1 NQYLKIEVMKN
12 LLFVLL
18 FMGFVGAVSAQTIIE
33 NPKYGMSPT
42 NYLRLT
48 KIELTREATIL
59 SFTVKIPMGGWV
71 AVHQKSYIQPVG
83 DTTKLYVIKAEGVD
97 MTKMINWQEGKDKI
111 SYRLFFPRLD
121 PKVSKID
128 FGEPV
133 ENAWQIFDIA
143 VREKVIHSVIPNQLL
158 GNWFS
163 PENGNWAFSFFDS
176 LAVYDN
182 NVWKYESVK
191 PINDLLE
198 IILTKNGQET
208 RILVKS
214 DGKSICQSGP
224 SENELNRFTKDVS
237 ILKNFKYTD
246 SKAFE
251 APVLQPGKVI
261 YSGFIHGFTTRLATK
276 TGLISFYDQ
285 LTNLQKSYIVKIA
298 DDGSFHVEF
307 PLDYPQNI
315 SVKLPS
321 GTESVFFE
329 PGKDLFQLIN
339 SWIPEYPSLFSGE
352 SAEVNFGLRE
362 TETINSNMGSI
373 TDGITEM
380 NQDEYV
386 DHVLALKKEKQD
398 ILNKFKTD
406 HSVSAKVFQI
416 QNLNIE
422 YWAARNI
429 ITFNQ
434 NLRMA
439 NFYANRSLKAEEQK
453 PFIPREIDINLLRKI
468 KDTPI
473 NNGCAFISSEYFYL
487 LQALKYVDINRP
499 QGSSFY
505 LISALTSQLEKGKV
519 EFTEE
524 EKAMLAFVKTYLS
537 NKYDDVMEKKFYNDY
552 GMTMQKFQQKYM
564 TELSKI
570 ADTYYQENLNSNLQ
584 QIFGSSKGL
593 PADINLLQNYL
604 KKINDSSGV
613 LSEEDFKKVK
623 SEISTDYLN
632 EYAISE
638 FYQKKAK
645 LEMNSSSNTTKVK
658 TEGDEIF
665 DSIIKK
671 FRGKVIYVD
680 FWATWC
686 APCRDGIERI
696 KPLKAELAN
705 KNIVFVYITNPTS
718 PEKTYE
724 EMIPKIK
731 GEHFRVSQDEWNFL
745 VQKFNI
751 YGIPHYA
758 LVDKNGKIVNG
769 DLMHLDYDDL
779 KNLLVEQINK

>member
-1 NQYLKIEVMKN
+1 MKN

-42 NYLRLT
+42 SYLRLT

-97 MTKMINWQEGKDKI
+97 MTKMINWQESKDKI

-143 VREKVIHSVIPNQLL
+143 VREKATHSVIPNQLL
-158 GNWFS
+158 GNWLS
-163 PENGNWAFSFFDS
+163 PENGHWAFSFFDS
-176 LAVYDN
+176 LAVYNN

-214 DGKSICQSGP
+214 DGKSICQSGL

-237 ILKNFKYTD
+237 ILKDFKYTD

-251 APVLQPGKVI
+251 APVLQPRKVI

-380 NQDEYV
+380 NQAEYV

-416 QNLNIE
+416 QNFNIE

-429 ITFNQ
+429 ISFNQ

-537 NKYDDVMEKKFYNDY
+537 NKYDDVMEKKFFNDY
-552 GMTMQKFQQKYM
+552 SMTMQKFQQKYM

-593 PADINLLQNYL
+593 PTDINLLQNYL

-623 SEISTDYLN
+623 NEISTDYLK

-638 FYQKKAK
+638 FYQKKTK
-645 LEMNSSSNTTKVK
+645 MEMNSSSNTSKVK

-696 KPLKAELAN
+696 KPLKAELAD

-731 GEHFRVSQDEWNFL
+731 GEHFRLSQDEWNFL

>member
-1 NQYLKIEVMKN
+1 MKN

-18 FMGFVGAVSAQTIIE
+18 FMGFFGAVSAQTVIE
-33 NPKYGMSPT
+33 NPKYGISPT

-48 KIELTREATIL
+48 QIELTREATIL
-59 SFTVKIPMGGWV
+59 SFSVNIPMNSWI

-83 DTTKLYVIKAEGVD
+83 DTTKLYVIKAEGID
-97 MTKMINWQEGKDKI
+97 MTKPINWAEGKDKI

-121 PKVSKID
+121 PKVIKID
-128 FGEPV
+128 FGEPI
-133 ENAWQIFDIA
+133 ENGWQIFDIVVNGKA
-143 VREKVIHSVIPNQLL
+143 IHSVIPNQLL

-163 PENGNWAFSFFDS
+163 PENGHWAFSFFDS
-176 LAVYDN
+176 LAVYN
-182 NVWKYESVK
+182 NKVWQYESVK

-198 IILTKNGQET
+198 IKLSKNGLET
-208 RILVKS
+208 QIFVKS
-214 DGKSICQSGP
+214 NDKSICQLGLSG
-224 SENELNRFTKDVS
+224 NELNRFTKDVL
-237 ILKNFKYTD
+237 ILKNSKYKD
-246 SKAFE
+246 SKGFE
-251 APVLQPGKVI
+251 TPVLQPGKVI
-261 YSGFIHGFTTRLATK
+261 YSGFIHGFTKRLGTK
-276 TGLISFYDQ
+276 TGIINFHDQ
-285 LTNLQKSYIVKIA
+285 LTNLQKSYVVKID
-298 DDGSFHVEF
+298 DDGYFYVEF
-307 PLDYPQNI
+307 PLDFPQNI

-329 PGKDLFQLIN
+329 PGKNLFQLIN

-362 TETINSNMGSI
+362 TETINPNMGSI

-380 NQDEYV
+380 NQAEYV
-386 DHVLALKKEKQD
+386 DHVMALKKEKQD
-398 ILNKFKTD
+398 IFNKFKTD
-406 HSVSAKVFQI
+406 QSVCAKVLQI

-434 NLRMA
+434 NLRIA
-439 NFYANRSLKAEEQK
+439 NYYANRTLKVEEQK
-453 PFIPREIDINLLRKI
+453 PFIPREIDTNLLKVI

-473 NNGCAFISSEYFYL
+473 NDYCAIISSEYFYL
-487 LQALKYVDINRP
+487 LQALKNVEINQP
-499 QGSSFY
+499 QRSNFY
-505 LISALTSQLEKGKV
+505 LLSLLTSQLEKEKV

-524 EKAMLAFVKTYLS
+524 EKAMLAFIKTNLS
-537 NKYDDVMEKKFYNDY
+537 DKHDDVMEKKFYSDY
-552 GMTMQKFQQKYM
+552 GKIMQKFQQKYM

-570 ADTYYQENLNSNLQ
+570 ADMYYQGNLNSNLL

-604 KKINDSSGV
+604 EKIKDSSV
-613 LSEEDFKKVK
+613 ALSEEDFKKVK
-623 SEISTDYLN
+623 NDISTDYLK

-645 LEMNSSSNTTKVK
+645 LEMNGPSNVTEIKS
-658 TEGDEIF
+658 EGDKVF
-665 DSIIKK
+665 DSIIRK

-696 KPLKAELAN
+696 KPLKAELAD

-718 PEKTYE
+718 PEKTYK
-724 EMIPKIK
+724 EMIPNIR

-769 DLMHLDYDDL
+769 DLMHFDNDNL

>member
-1 NQYLKIEVMKN
+1 
-12 LLFVLL
+12 
-18 FMGFVGAVSAQTIIE
+18 MGFVGVVSAQTIIE

-42 NYLRLT
+42 SYLRLT

-143 VREKVIHSVIPNQLL
+143 VREKATHSVIPNQLL

-163 PENGNWAFSFFDS
+163 PENGHWAFSFFDS
-176 LAVYDN
+176 LAVYNN

-214 DGKSICQSGP
+214 DGKSICQSGL

-373 TDGITEM
+373 TDGITKM
-380 NQDEYV
+380 NQAEYV
-386 DHVLALKKEKQD
+386 DHILALKKEKQD
-398 ILNKFKTD
+398 ILNKFKPD
-406 HSVSAKVFQI
+406 HSISAKVFQI
-416 QNLNIE
+416 QNFNIE

-429 ITFNQ
+429 ISFNQ

-468 KDTPI
+468 IDTPI
-473 NNGCAFISSEYFYL
+473 NNGCAFISSEYFYF

-537 NKYDDVMEKKFYNDY
+537 NKYDDVMEKKFFNDY
-552 GMTMQKFQQKYM
+552 SMTMQKFQQKYM

-570 ADTYYQENLNSNLQ
+570 ADTYYQENLNSNFQ

-623 SEISTDYLN
+623 NEISTDYLK

-638 FYQKKAK
+638 FYQKKTK
-645 LEMNSSSNTTKVK
+645 MEMNSSSNTSKVK

-696 KPLKAELAN
+696 KPLKAELTD

-731 GEHFRVSQDEWNFL
+731 GEHFRLSQDEWNFL

>member
-1 NQYLKIEVMKN
+1 MKN

-42 NYLRLT
+42 SYLRLT

-143 VREKVIHSVIPNQLL
+143 VREKATHSVIPNQLL

-163 PENGNWAFSFFDS
+163 PENGHWAFSFFDS
-176 LAVYDN
+176 LAVYNN

-214 DGKSICQSGP
+214 DGKSICQSGL

-237 ILKNFKYTD
+237 ILKDFKYTD

-251 APVLQPGKVI
+251 APVLQPRKVI

-380 NQDEYV
+380 NQAEYV

-416 QNLNIE
+416 QNFNIE

-429 ITFNQ
+429 ISFNQ

-537 NKYDDVMEKKFYNDY
+537 NKYDDVMEKKFFNDY
-552 GMTMQKFQQKYM
+552 SMTMQKFQQKYM

-593 PADINLLQNYL
+593 PTDINLLQNYL

-623 SEISTDYLN
+623 NEISTDYLK

-638 FYQKKAK
+638 FYQKKTK
-645 LEMNSSSNTTKVK
+645 MEMNSSSNTSKVK

-696 KPLKAELAN
+696 KPLKAELAD

-731 GEHFRVSQDEWNFL
+731 GEHFRLSQDEWNFL

>member
-1 NQYLKIEVMKN
+1 MKN
-12 LLFVLL
+12 LLIVLL
-18 FMGFVGAVSAQTIIE
+18 FMGFIGAVSAQTIIE
-33 NPKYGMSPT
+33 NPKYGISAT
-42 NYLRLT
+42 SHLRLT

-59 SFTVKIPMGGWV
+59 SFTVRIPMGGWV

-143 VREKVIHSVIPNQLL
+143 VREKATHSVIPNQLL

-163 PENGNWAFSFFDS
+163 TENGHWAFSFFDS
-176 LAVYDN
+176 LAVYNN
-182 NVWKYESVK
+182 NVWKYKSVK
-191 PINDLLE
+191 PINGLLE

-214 DGKSICQSGP
+214 DGKSICQSGL

-251 APVLQPGKVI
+251 APVLQPGKVV

-285 LTNLQKSYIVKIA
+285 LTNIQKSYIVKIA

-339 SWIPEYPSLFSGE
+339 SWIPDYPSLFSGE
-352 SAEVNFGLRE
+352 SAEVNFGLRAVQAID
-362 TETINSNMGSI
+362 TNMSSV

-380 NQDEYV
+380 SQAEYV
-386 DHVLALKKEKQD
+386 DHVLLLKKEKQN
-398 ILNKFKTD
+398 ILNNFETD
-406 HSVSAKVFQI
+406 QLICAKVSQI

-429 ITFNQ
+429 IYFNQ
-434 NLRMA
+434 NLRIA
-439 NFYANRSLKAEEQK
+439 NFYANRTLKAEEQK
-453 PFIPREIDINLLRKI
+453 PFIPREIDINVLKKI
-468 KDTPI
+468 NDTPV
-473 NNGCAFISSEYFYL
+473 NDGCAFVSSEYFYF
-487 LQALKYVDINRP
+487 LQALKYMETDRP
-499 QGSSFY
+499 QGSRYY
-505 LISALTSQLEKGKV
+505 LLSTLATQLEKEKL

-524 EKAMLAFVKTYLS
+524 EKAMLAFIKTNLS
-537 NKYDDVMEKKFYNDY
+537 STYDDVMDRKFYNDY
-552 GMTMQKFQQKYM
+552 GMVMQKFQQNHIA
-564 TELSKI
+564 EFSKI
-570 ADTYYQENLNSNLQ
+570 SEMFYRENLNSNLLK
-584 QIFGSSKGL
+584 IFGSTTGL
-593 PADINLLQNYL
+593 PSDVNLLQNYL
-604 KKINDSSGV
+604 HKINDTSEA

-623 SEISTDYLN
+623 GEISTDYLK

-638 FYQKKAK
+638 FYKKKAA
-645 LEMNSSSNTTKVK
+645 LEMSSSSNVTAVK
-658 TEGDEIF
+658 TEGEKIF

-696 KPLKAELAN
+696 KPLKADLAD

-718 PEKTYE
+718 PEKTYN
-724 EMIPKIK
+724 EMIPGIR
-731 GEHFRVSQDEWNFL
+731 GEHFRVSKDEWNFL
-745 VQKFNI
+745 SQTFNI

-758 LVDKNGKIVNG
+758 LVDKNGKIVNR
-769 DLMHLDYDDL
+769 DLMHMENDDL
-779 KNLLVEQINK
+779 KKLLLEQINK

>member
-1 NQYLKIEVMKN
+1 MKN

-18 FMGFVGAVSAQTIIE
+18 FMGFVGVVSAQTVIE
-33 NPKYGMSPT
+33 NPKFGMSPT
-42 NYLRLT
+42 SHLRLT

-59 SFTVKIPMGGWV
+59 SFTVKIPMSNWV

-97 MTKMINWQEGKDKI
+97 MTKIINWQEGKDII

-128 FGEPV
+128 FGEPI
-133 ENAWQIFDIA
+133 ENAWQIFDI
-143 VREKVIHSVIPNQLL
+143 VIREKAIHSPIPNQLL

-163 PENGNWAFSFFDS
+163 PENGHWAFSFFDS
-176 LAVYDN
+176 LAIYN
-182 NVWKYESVK
+182 NKVWQYESVK

-214 DGKSICQSGP
+214 DGKSNCQSGP

-237 ILKNFKYTD
+237 ILKSFKYTD

-261 YSGFIHGFTTRLATK
+261 YSGFIHGFTTRLAIK

-362 TETINSNMGSI
+362 TETIYSNMGSI

-380 NQDEYV
+380 NQAEYV

-416 QNLNIE
+416 QNFNIE
-422 YWAARNI
+422 FWAARNI
-429 ITFNQ
+429 ISFNQ

-453 PFIPREIDINLLRKI
+453 PFIPGEININLLRKI
-468 KDTPI
+468 KDAPI
-473 NNGCAFISSEYFYL
+473 NNGCAFISSEYFYF
-487 LQALKYVDINRP
+487 LQALKYVDINRS

-505 LISALTSQLEKGKV
+505 LISALTSQLEKEKV

-524 EKAMLAFVKTYLS
+524 EKAMLSFVKTNLS
-537 NKYDDVMEKKFYNDY
+537 NKYDEVMEKKFFNDY
-552 GMTMQKFQQKYM
+552 GNIMQKFQQKYM

-584 QIFGSSKGL
+584 QIFGSLKGL
-593 PADINLLQNYL
+593 PADINYLQNYL
-604 KKINDSSGV
+604 KKIKDSSGA

-623 SEISTDYLN
+623 NDISTDDLK

-645 LEMNSSSNTTKVK
+645 LEVNGSSNVTEVK
-658 TEGDEIF
+658 SEGDKVF

-696 KPLKAELAN
+696 KPLKAELAD

-718 PEKTYE
+718 PEKTYK
-724 EMIPKIK
+724 EMIPSIR
-731 GEHFRVSQDEWNFL
+731 GEHFRLSQDEWNYL

-751 YGIPHYA
+751 YGIPHYE
-758 LVDKNGKIVNG
+758 LVDKTGKIISG
-769 DLMHLDYDDL
+769 DLIRLDYDGL

>member
-1 NQYLKIEVMKN
+1 MKN

-59 SFTVKIPMGGWV
+59 SFTVKIPMGNWV

-83 DTTKLYVIKAEGVD
+83 DTTKLYVIKAEGID
-97 MTKMINWQEGKDKI
+97 MAKIINWEEGKDII

-121 PKVSKID
+121 PNVSKID
-128 FGEPV
+128 FGEPI
-133 ENAWQIFDIA
+133 ENAWQIFDIV
-143 VREKVIHSVIPNQLL
+143 VREKAIHSVIPNQLL

-163 PENGNWAFSFFDS
+163 TENGHWAFSFFDS

-198 IILTKNGQET
+198 IKLARNGQEA
-208 RILVKS
+208 RIYVKS
-214 DGKSICQSGP
+214 NGKSICQSGP
-224 SENELNRFTKDVS
+224 SENELNRFTKDIS

-246 SKAFE
+246 SKGFE

-276 TGLISFYDQ
+276 TGLINFYDQ

-298 DDGSFHVEF
+298 DDGSFHIEF
-307 PLDYPQNI
+307 PLDFPQEI
-315 SVKLPS
+315 SVNLPS
-321 GTESVFFE
+321 GTERVFFE

-339 SWIPEYPSLFSGE
+339 SWIPECPSLFAGE
-352 SAEVNFGLRE
+352 SAEVNYGLQA
-362 TETINSNMGSI
+362 TETINTNMSSI

-380 NQDEYV
+380 NQAEYM
-386 DHVLALKKEKQD
+386 DHVLAIKKEKLD
-398 ILNKFKTD
+398 ILNKLKTD
-406 HSVSAKVFQI
+406 QSVSAKVFQI
-416 QNLNIE
+416 QNLNLE

-429 ITFNQ
+429 INFNQ
-434 NLRMA
+434 NLRIA
-439 NFYANRSLKAEEQK
+439 NFYVNRTLKAEEQK
-453 PFIPREIDINLLRKI
+453 PFIPKEININLLGKI

-473 NNGCAFISSEYFYL
+473 NNGCAFISSEYFYF
-487 LQALKYVDINRP
+487 LQALKYVDIHRP
-499 QGSSFY
+499 QGSIFY
-505 LISALTSQLEKGKV
+505 LLSTLTTQLEKEKV

-524 EKAMLAFVKTYLS
+524 EKAMLAFVKTNLS
-537 NKYDDVMEKKFYNDY
+537 NTYDDVMGKKFYNDY
-552 GMTMQKFQQKYM
+552 GMIMQKFQQKYM
-564 TELSKI
+564 AEFLKI
-570 ADTYYQENLNSNLQ
+570 SDTFYQENLDANLQ

-593 PADINLLQNYL
+593 SADVNLLQKYL
-604 KKINDSSGV
+604 RKINSSET

-623 SEISTDYLN
+623 SEITTDYLK

-638 FYQKKAK
+638 FYKKKAK
-645 LEMNSSSNTTKVK
+645 LEMNSSSNTSEVK

-686 APCRDGIERI
+686 APCREGIERI

-718 PEKTYE
+718 PEKTYND
-724 EMIPKIK
+724 MIPNIK
-731 GEHFRVSQDEWNFL
+731 GEHFRVSKDEWNFL

-758 LVDKNGKIVNG
+758 LVDKYGKIVNL
-769 DLMHLDYDDL
+769 DLMHFENYDL
-779 KNLLVEQINK
+779 KKLLVEQINK

>member
-1 NQYLKIEVMKN
+1 MKE
-12 LLFVLL
+12 LIFVLL
-18 FMGFVGAVSAQTIIE
+18 FLGFVGVVSAQTVIE

-42 NYLRLT
+42 SHLRLT
-48 KIELTREATIL
+48 KIELTREATVL
-59 SFTVKIPMGGWV
+59 SFTVKIPMGNWV

-97 MTKMINWQEGKDKI
+97 MAKTINWQEGKDII

-121 PKVSKID
+121 PEVSKID
-128 FGEPV
+128 FGEPI
-133 ENAWQIFDIA
+133 ENAWQIFDIV
-143 VREKVIHSVIPNQLL
+143 VRETAIQSPIPNQLL

-163 PENGNWAFSFFDS
+163 PENGHWAFSFFDT
-176 LAVYDN
+176 LAIYDN
-182 NVWKYESVK
+182 KVWQYESVK

-198 IILTKNGQET
+198 IILTKNSQEA
-208 RILVKS
+208 RIFVKS
-214 DGKSICQSGP
+214 DGKSICHSGP
-224 SENELNRFTKDVS
+224 SENELNRFTKDAS

-251 APVLQPGKVI
+251 APVVQPGKVI
-261 YSGFIHGFTTRLATK
+261 YSGFIHGFTTRLSTK

-285 LTNLQKSYIVKIA
+285 LKNLQKTYIVKIA
-298 DDGSFHVEF
+298 EDGYFNVEF
-307 PLDYPQNI
+307 PLDYPQ
-315 SVKLPS
+315 SVSVRLLS

-362 TETINSNMGSI
+362 TGTINSNMGSI
-373 TDGITEM
+373 TDGITGM
-380 NQDEYV
+380 NLAEYV
-386 DHVLALKKEKQD
+386 DHVLALKKAKQD

-406 HSVSAKVFQI
+406 RSVSARVFQI
-416 QNLNIE
+416 QSFNIE
-422 YWAARNI
+422 FWAARNI
-429 ITFNQ
+429 ISFNQ
-434 NLRMA
+434 NLRIA

-453 PFIPREIDINLLRKI
+453 PFIPGDIDINLLRKI

-473 NNGCAFISSEYFYL
+473 NNGCAFISNEYFNF
-487 LQALKYVDINRP
+487 LQALKYIDINRA
-499 QGSSFY
+499 QGSAFY
-505 LISALTSQLEKGKV
+505 LISALTSQLEKEKV

-524 EKAMLAFVKTYLS
+524 EKAMLAFVKTHLG
-537 NKYDDVMEKKFYNDY
+537 NKYDDAMEKKFYNEFT
-552 GMTMQKFQQKYM
+552 MPMQKFRQKYM
-564 TELSKI
+564 NEFSKI

-584 QIFGSSKGL
+584 QIFGSTIGL
-593 PADINLLQNYL
+593 PGDIDLLRNYL
-604 KKINDSSGV
+604 RKINDPSGV
-613 LSEEDFKKVK
+613 LSEDDFRKVK
-623 SEISTDYLN
+623 NDISTDFLK

-645 LEMNSSSNTTKVK
+645 LEMNGSSNITEVK
-658 TEGDEIF
+658 SEGDKVF

-696 KPLKAELAN
+696 KPLKAELAD
-705 KNIVFVYITNPTS
+705 KKIVFVYITNPTS
-718 PEKTYE
+718 PEKTYK
-724 EMIPKIK
+724 EMIPNIK
-731 GEHFRVSQDEWNFL
+731 GEHFRLSQDEWNYL

-751 YGIPHYA
+751 YGIPHYE
-758 LVDKNGKIVNG
+758 LVDKTGKIVSV
-769 DLMHLDYDDL
+769 DLIRPDYDGL
-779 KNLLVEQINK
+779 KAFLVEQINK

>member
-1 NQYLKIEVMKN
+1 
-12 LLFVLL
+12 
-18 FMGFVGAVSAQTIIE
+18 MGFVGAVSAQTIIE

-42 NYLRLT
+42 SYLRLT

-143 VREKVIHSVIPNQLL
+143 VREKATHSVIPNQLL

-163 PENGNWAFSFFDS
+163 PENGHWAFSFFDS
-176 LAVYDN
+176 LAVYNN

-214 DGKSICQSGP
+214 DGKSICQSGL

-380 NQDEYV
+380 NQAEYV

-406 HSVSAKVFQI
+406 HSISAKVFQI
-416 QNLNIE
+416 QNFNIE

-429 ITFNQ
+429 ISFNQ

-473 NNGCAFISSEYFYL
+473 NNGCAFISSEYFYF

-537 NKYDDVMEKKFYNDY
+537 NKYDDVMEKKFFNDY
-552 GMTMQKFQQKYM
+552 SMTMQKFQQKYM

-623 SEISTDYLN
+623 NEISTDYLK

-638 FYQKKAK
+638 FYQKKTK
-645 LEMNSSSNTTKVK
+645 MEMNSSSNTSKVK

-696 KPLKAELAN
+696 KPLKAELAD

-731 GEHFRVSQDEWNFL
+731 GEHFRLSQDEWNFL

>member
-1 NQYLKIEVMKN
+1 
-12 LLFVLL
+12 
-18 FMGFVGAVSAQTIIE
+18 MGFFGVVSAQTIIE

-42 NYLRLT
+42 SHLRLT

-59 SFTVKIPMGGWV
+59 SFTVKIPMGNWV

-97 MTKMINWQEGKDKI
+97 MTKVINWQEGKDII

-128 FGEPV
+128 FGEPI
-133 ENAWQIFDIA
+133 ENAWQIFDI
-143 VREKVIHSVIPNQLL
+143 VIREKAIHSPIPNQLL

-163 PENGNWAFSFFDS
+163 PENGHWAFGFFDS
-176 LAVYDN
+176 LAIYN
-182 NVWKYESVK
+182 NKVWQYESVK

-198 IILTKNGQET
+198 IILTKNGQQT
-208 RILVKS
+208 RIFVKS

-237 ILKNFKYTD
+237 MLKNFKYTD

-251 APVLQPGKVI
+251 SPVLQPGKVI
-261 YSGFIHGFTTRLATK
+261 YSGFINGFTTRLAIK

-285 LTNLQKSYIVKIA
+285 LANLQKSYIVKIA

-321 GTESVFFE
+321 GTESIFFE

-362 TETINSNMGSI
+362 TETIYSNMGSI

-380 NQDEYV
+380 SQDEYV

-398 ILNKFKTD
+398 ILNEFKTD
-406 HSVSAKVFQI
+406 QSVSAKIFQI

-429 ITFNQ
+429 ISFNQ
-434 NLRMA
+434 NLRIA
-439 NFYANRSLKAEEQK
+439 NFYANRSLKPEEQK
-453 PFIPREIDINLLRKI
+453 PFIPGEIDINLLRKI

-473 NNGCAFISSEYFYL
+473 NNGCAFISSEYFYF

-505 LISALTSQLEKGKV
+505 LISALTSQLEKEKV

-524 EKAMLAFVKTYLS
+524 EKAMLAFVKTSLS

-552 GMTMQKFQQKYM
+552 SMTIQKFQQKYKI
-564 TELSKI
+564 ELSKI

-584 QIFGSSKGL
+584 QIFGSTKGL
-593 PADINLLQNYL
+593 PADINFLQNYL
-604 KKINDSSGV
+604 KKIKDSSV
-613 LSEEDFKKVK
+613 ALSEEDFRKVK
-623 SEISTDYLN
+623 NDIGTDYLK

-645 LEMNSSSNTTKVK
+645 LEVNGSSNVTEVK
-658 TEGDEIF
+658 SEGDKVF

-686 APCRDGIERI
+686 GPCRDGIERI
-696 KPLKAELAN
+696 KPLKAELAD

-718 PEKTYE
+718 PEKTYK
-724 EMIPKIK
+724 EMIPNIR
-731 GEHFRVSQDEWNFL
+731 GEHFRLSQDEWNYL

-751 YGIPHYA
+751 YGIPHYE
-758 LVDKNGKIVNG
+758 LVDKTGKIISG
-769 DLMHLDYDDL
+769 DLIRLDYDGL
-779 KNLLVEQINK
+779 KDLLVEQINK

>member
-1 NQYLKIEVMKN
+1 MKK

-18 FMGFVGAVSAQTIIE
+18 FMVFVGAVSAQTIIE

-59 SFTVKIPMGGWV
+59 SFTVKIPMGNWV

-97 MTKMINWQEGKDKI
+97 MTKMINWQEGKDII

-133 ENAWQIFDIA
+133 ENAWQIFDIV
-143 VREKVIHSVIPNQLL
+143 VREKAIHSVIPNQLL

-163 PENGNWAFSFFDS
+163 PENGHWAFSFFDS

-191 PINDLLE
+191 SINDLLE
-198 IILTKNGQET
+198 IKLTKNGQET
-208 RILVKS
+208 RIFVKS

-246 SKAFE
+246 SKGFE
-251 APVLQPGKVI
+251 APVLQPGNVI
-261 YSGFIHGFTTRLATK
+261 YSGFIHGFSTRLGTK
-276 TGLISFYDQ
+276 TGLINFYDP
-285 LTNLQKSYIVKIA
+285 LTNLQKSYVVKIG
-298 DDGSFHVEF
+298 DDGYFHVEF
-307 PLDYPQNI
+307 PLDFPQEI
-315 SVKLPS
+315 SVNFPS
-321 GTESVFFE
+321 GTENVFFE
-329 PGKDLFQLIN
+329 PGKNLFQLIN
-339 SWIPEYPSLFSGE
+339 SWLPECPSLFSGE
-352 SAEVNFGLRE
+352 SAEVNFGLRA
-362 TETINSNMGSI
+362 TETINTNMSSV
-373 TDGITEM
+373 TEGITEM
-380 NQDEYV
+380 NQAEYV

-398 ILNKFKTD
+398 LLIKFKTD
-406 HSVSAKVFQI
+406 QSVSAKVFQI
-416 QNLNIE
+416 LNLNIE

-439 NFYANRSLKAEEQK
+439 NIYANETLKSEEQK

-473 NNGCAFISSEYFYL
+473 NNSCAFISSEYFIL
-487 LQALKYVDINRP
+487 LQVLKYVELDRP
-499 QGSSFY
+499 LGSEFY
-505 LISALTSQLEKGKV
+505 LLSALATQLEKEKV
-519 EFTEE
+519 EFTVE
-524 EKAMLAFVKTYLS
+524 EKSLLAFVNTSLG
-537 NKYDDVMEKKFYNDY
+537 NMPDNNMEQKLYNEY
-552 GMTMQKFQQKYM
+552 GMAMQKLEQKYM
-564 TELSKI
+564 AEYSKI
-570 ADTYYQENLNSNLQ
+570 SDTRYQENLNTNLL

-593 PADINLLQNYL
+593 TTDVNLLQNYL
-604 KKINDSSGV
+604 QKINTTEA
-613 LSEEDFKKVK
+613 LSEDNIKKVK
-623 SEISTDYLN
+623 SEISTDYLK
-632 EYAISE
+632 EFAISE
-638 FYQKKAK
+638 FYKKKAK
-645 LEMNSSSNTTKVK
+645 LEMNSSSKTTEVK

-686 APCRDGIERI
+686 APCREGIERI

-718 PEKTYE
+718 PEKTYD
-724 EMIPKIK
+724 EMIPNIK
-731 GEHFRVSQDEWNFL
+731 GEHFRVSKDEWNFL

-758 LVDKNGKIVNG
+758 LVDKNGKIVNL
-769 DLMHLDYDDL
+769 DLMHFENDDL
-779 KNLLVEQINK
+779 KKLLVEQINK

>member
-1 NQYLKIEVMKN
+1 MKN

-33 NPKYGMSPT
+33 NPKYGIAPT
-42 NYLRLT
+42 KHLRLT
-48 KIELTREATIL
+48 KIELTQEATIL
-59 SFTVKIPMGGWV
+59 SFTVKIPMGSSIG
-71 AVHQKSYIQPVG
+71 VHQKSYIQPVG

-97 MTKMINWQEGKDKI
+97 MTKMINWEEGKDKI

-128 FGEPV
+128 FGEPI
-133 ENAWQIFDIA
+133 ENAWQIFDIV
-143 VREKVIHSVIPNQLL
+143 VREKAIHSVIPNQLL

-163 PENGNWAFSFFDS
+163 PENGHWAFSFFDS
-176 LAVYDN
+176 LVVYNN
-182 NVWKYESVK
+182 NVWQYESVK

-198 IILTKNGQET
+198 IKLSKNGLET
-208 RILVKS
+208 QIFVKS
-214 DGKSICQSGP
+214 GGQSICQLGL
-224 SENELNRFTKDVS
+224 SENDLKRFTKDVS
-237 ILKNFKYTD
+237 ILKNFKYKD
-246 SKAFE
+246 SKGFE
-251 APVLQPGKVI
+251 TPVLQPGQVI
-261 YSGFIHGFTTRLATK
+261 YSGFIHGFTKRLGTK
-276 TGLISFYDQ
+276 TGLINFYDQ
-285 LTNLQKSYIVKIA
+285 LTNLQKSYVVKID
-298 DDGSFHVEF
+298 DDGYFHVEF
-307 PLDYPQNI
+307 PLDFPQNI

-339 SWIPEYPSLFSGE
+339 SWIPEYPSLFSRE
-352 SAEVNFGLRE
+352 SAEVNFGIRE
-362 TETINSNMGSI
+362 TETINPNLSSI
-373 TDGITEM
+373 TDGIIEM
-380 NQDEYV
+380 NQAEYI
-386 DHVLALKKEKQD
+386 DHVLAIKKEKQD

-406 HSVSAKVFQI
+406 QSICAKVFQI

-439 NFYANRSLKAEEQK
+439 NFYANRTLKVEEQK
-453 PFIPREIDINLLRKI
+453 PFIPREIDINLLKNI

-473 NNGCAFISSEYFYL
+473 NNGCAFISSEYFLL
-487 LQALKYVDINRP
+487 LQALKYIDLARP
-499 QGSSFY
+499 QGSFFY
-505 LISALTSQLEKGKV
+505 LLPTLATQLEKEKV

-524 EKAMLAFVKTYLS
+524 EKAMLAFVKTNLS

-552 GMTMQKFQQKYM
+552 TMIMQKFQQKYM

-570 ADTYYQENLNSNLQ
+570 ADTYYQENLNVNLQ

-604 KKINDSSGV
+604 KKIKDSSGA

-623 SEISTDYLN
+623 NDISTDYLK

-645 LEMNSSSNTTKVK
+645 LEMNGSSNGTEVK
-658 TEGDEIF
+658 SEGDKVF

-696 KPLKAELAN
+696 KPLKAELADR
-705 KNIVFVYITNPTS
+705 NIVFVYITNPTS
-718 PEKTYE
+718 PEKTYK
-724 EMIPKIK
+724 EMIPNIR
-731 GEHFRVSQDEWNFL
+731 GEHFRVSQDEWTFL

-769 DLMHLDYDDL
+769 DLMHFDNDNL

>member
-1 NQYLKIEVMKN
+1 MKN

-42 NYLRLT
+42 SYLRLT

-97 MTKMINWQEGKDKI
+97 MTKMINWEEGKDKI

-133 ENAWQIFDIA
+133 ENAWQIFDIV
-143 VREKVIHSVIPNQLL
+143 VREKAIHSVIPNQLL

-163 PENGNWAFSFFDS
+163 PENGHWAFSFFDS

-224 SENELNRFTKDVS
+224 SENELNKFTKDVS

-251 APVLQPGKVI
+251 APVLQPGKVV

-298 DDGSFHVEF
+298 DDGSFNVEF
-307 PLDYPQNI
+307 PMDYPQNI

-321 GTESVFFE
+321 GTESIFFE
-329 PGKDLFQLIN
+329 PGKNLFQLIN
-339 SWIPEYPSLFSGE
+339 SGIPEYSSLFSGE
-352 SAEVNFGLRE
+352 SAEVNFGLRA
-362 TETINSNMGSI
+362 TETINTNMSSV
-373 TDGITEM
+373 TDGIMEM
-380 NQDEYV
+380 NQAEYV
-386 DHVLALKKEKQD
+386 DHILLLKKEKQD

-406 HSVSAKVFQI
+406 QSISAKVFQI

-429 ITFNQ
+429 IYFNQ
-434 NLRMA
+434 NLRIA
-439 NFYANRSLKAEEQK
+439 NFYANRTLKAEEQK

-473 NNGCAFISSEYFYL
+473 NNDCAFISSEYFYL
-487 LQALKYVDINRP
+487 LQALKYLDIR
-499 QGSSFY
+499 
-505 LISALTSQLEKGKV
+505 SATRVKFL
-519 EFTEE
+519 FT
-524 EKAMLAFVKTYLS
+524 F
-537 NKYDDVMEKKFYNDY
+537 
-552 GMTMQKFQQKYM
+552 
-564 TELSKI
+564 
-570 ADTYYQENLNSNLQ
+570 
-584 QIFGSSKGL
+584 
-593 PADINLLQNYL
+593 
-604 KKINDSSGV
+604 
-613 LSEEDFKKVK
+613 
-623 SEISTDYLN
+623 
-632 EYAISE
+632 
-638 FYQKKAK
+638 
-645 LEMNSSSNTTKVK
+645 
-658 TEGDEIF
+658 
-665 DSIIKK
+665 
-671 FRGKVIYVD
+671 
-680 FWATWC
+680 
-686 APCRDGIERI
+686 
-696 KPLKAELAN
+696 
-705 KNIVFVYITNPTS
+705 
-718 PEKTYE
+718 
-724 EMIPKIK
+724 
-731 GEHFRVSQDEWNFL
+731 HFS
-745 VQKFNI
+745 
-751 YGIPHYA
+751 YSA
-758 LVDKNGKIVNG
+758 
-769 DLMHLDYDDL
+769 
-779 KNLLVEQINK
+779 

>member
-1 NQYLKIEVMKN
+1 MKN

-18 FMGFVGAVSAQTIIE
+18 FMGFFGAVSAQTVIE
-33 NPKYGMSPT
+33 NPKYGISPT

-48 KIELTREATIL
+48 QIELTREATIL
-59 SFTVKIPMGGWV
+59 SFSVNIPMNSWI

-83 DTTKLYVIKAEGVD
+83 DTTKLYVIKAEGID
-97 MTKMINWQEGKDKI
+97 MTKPINWAEGKDKI

-121 PKVSKID
+121 PKVIKID
-128 FGEPV
+128 FGEPI
-133 ENAWQIFDIA
+133 ENGWQIFDIVVNGKA
-143 VREKVIHSVIPNQLL
+143 IHSVIPNQLL

-163 PENGNWAFSFFDS
+163 PENGHWAFSFFDS
-176 LAVYDN
+176 LAVYN
-182 NVWKYESVK
+182 NKVWQYESVK

-198 IILTKNGQET
+198 IKLSKNGLET
-208 RILVKS
+208 QIFVKS
-214 DGKSICQSGP
+214 NDKSICQLGLSG
-224 SENELNRFTKDVS
+224 NELNRFTKDVL
-237 ILKNFKYTD
+237 ILKNSKYKD
-246 SKAFE
+246 SKGFE
-251 APVLQPGKVI
+251 TPVLQPGKVI
-261 YSGFIHGFTTRLATK
+261 YSGFIHGFTKRLGTK
-276 TGLISFYDQ
+276 TGIINFHDQ
-285 LTNLQKSYIVKIA
+285 LTNLQKSDVVKID
-298 DDGSFHVEF
+298 DDGYFYVEF
-307 PLDYPQNI
+307 PLDFPQNI

-329 PGKDLFQLIN
+329 PGKNLFQLIN

-362 TETINSNMGSI
+362 TETINPNMGSI

-380 NQDEYV
+380 NQAEYV
-386 DHVLALKKEKQD
+386 DHVMALKKEKQD
-398 ILNKFKTD
+398 IFNKFKTD
-406 HSVSAKVFQI
+406 QSVCAKVLQI

-434 NLRMA
+434 NLRIA
-439 NFYANRSLKAEEQK
+439 NYYANRTLKVEEQK
-453 PFIPREIDINLLRKI
+453 PFIPREIDTNLLKVI

-473 NNGCAFISSEYFYL
+473 NDYCAIISSEYFYL
-487 LQALKYVDINRP
+487 LQALKNVEINQP
-499 QGSSFY
+499 QRSNFY
-505 LISALTSQLEKGKV
+505 LLSLLTSQLEKEKV

-524 EKAMLAFVKTYLS
+524 EKAMLAFIKTNLS
-537 NKYDDVMEKKFYNDY
+537 DKHDDVMEKKFYSDY
-552 GMTMQKFQQKYM
+552 GKIMQKFQQKYM

-570 ADTYYQENLNSNLQ
+570 ADMYYQGNLNSNLL

-604 KKINDSSGV
+604 EKIKDSSV
-613 LSEEDFKKVK
+613 ALSEEDFKKVK
-623 SEISTDYLN
+623 NDISTDYLK

-645 LEMNSSSNTTKVK
+645 LEMNGPSNVTEIKS
-658 TEGDEIF
+658 EGDKVF
-665 DSIIKK
+665 DSIIRK

-696 KPLKAELAN
+696 KPLKAELAD

-718 PEKTYE
+718 PEKTYK
-724 EMIPKIK
+724 EMIPNIR

-769 DLMHLDYDDL
+769 DLMHFDNDNL

>member
-1 NQYLKIEVMKN
+1 MKN

-18 FMGFVGAVSAQTIIE
+18 FMGFVGAVSAQTVIE
-33 NPKYGMSPT
+33 NPKYGISPT

-59 SFTVKIPMGGWV
+59 SFSVKIPMNSWV

-97 MTKMINWQEGKDKI
+97 MTKPINWEEGKDKI

-128 FGEPV
+128 FGEPI
-133 ENAWQIFDIA
+133 ENAWQIFDIV
-143 VREKVIHSVIPNQLL
+143 VREKAIHSVIPNQLL

-163 PENGNWAFSFFDS
+163 PENGHWAFSFFDS
-176 LAVYDN
+176 LAVYN
-182 NVWKYESVK
+182 NKVWQYESIK

-198 IILTKNGQET
+198 IKLSKNGLET
-208 RILVKS
+208 QIFVKS
-214 DGKSICQSGP
+214 NGQSICQLGL

-237 ILKNFKYTD
+237 ILKNFKYKD
-246 SKAFE
+246 SKGFE
-251 APVLQPGKVI
+251 TPVLQPGKVI
-261 YSGFIHGFTTRLATK
+261 YSGFIHGFTKRLRTK
-276 TGLISFYDQ
+276 TGIINFYDQ
-285 LTNLQKSYIVKIA
+285 LTNLQKSYVVKID
-298 DDGSFHVEF
+298 DDGYFHVEF
-307 PLDYPQNI
+307 PLDFPQNI

-321 GTESVFFE
+321 GTASVFFE

-362 TETINSNMGSI
+362 TETINPNMGSI

-380 NQDEYV
+380 NQAEYI
-386 DHVLALKKEKQD
+386 DHVLAIKKEKQD

-406 HSVSAKVFQI
+406 QSICAKVFQI

-439 NFYANRSLKAEEQK
+439 NFYANRTLKIEEQK
-453 PFIPREIDINLLRKI
+453 PFIPREIDINLLKNI

-473 NNGCAFISSEYFYL
+473 NNGCAFISSEYFLL
-487 LQALKYVDINRP
+487 LQALKYIDLARP
-499 QGSSFY
+499 QGSFFY
-505 LISALTSQLEKGKV
+505 LLSTLATQLEKEKV

-524 EKAMLAFVKTYLS
+524 EKAMLAFVKTNLS
-537 NKYDDVMEKKFYNDY
+537 NKYDNVMEKKFYNDY
-552 GMTMQKFQQKYM
+552 TMIMQKFQQKYM

-570 ADTYYQENLNSNLQ
+570 ANTYYQENLNANLQ

-604 KKINDSSGV
+604 KKIKDSSGA

-623 SEISTDYLN
+623 NDISTDYLK

-645 LEMNSSSNTTKVK
+645 LEMNGSSNGTEVK
-658 TEGDEIF
+658 SEGDKVF

-696 KPLKAELAN
+696 KPLKAELADR
-705 KNIVFVYITNPTS
+705 NIVFVYITNPTS
-718 PEKTYE
+718 PEKTYK
-724 EMIPKIK
+724 EMIPNIR

-769 DLMHLDYDDL
+769 DLMHFDNDNL